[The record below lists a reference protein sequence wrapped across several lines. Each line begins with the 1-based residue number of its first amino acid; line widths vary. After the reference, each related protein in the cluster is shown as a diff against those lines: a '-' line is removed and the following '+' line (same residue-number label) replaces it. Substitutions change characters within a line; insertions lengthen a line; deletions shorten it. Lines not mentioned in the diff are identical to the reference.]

1 MLGVIKA
8 DSLQTFVL
16 RLDQLARRESSGTV
30 APGTVA
36 LPISAVSSSTSV
48 KLMMDYSL
56 TFRHSALTNRHW
68 SRLNASIVF
77 ISA

>member
-8 DSLQTFVL
+8 DSIQTFVL

-30 APGTVA
+30 A

-48 KLMMDYSL
+48 KLIMDYSL